1 MHRDPSGPE
10 PQQPGCP
17 VAAGPAADPCA
28 TSLCDRLAELEQ
40 RYRLLVEHVID
51 VLFMLRL
58 EEPLVL
64 PAPGEALPPVD
75 PQRLMRSWRFAFIT
89 PSIQR
94 MFGYTVDE
102 ALGLS
107 LEELLAPE
115 SLQVVRRLVREDL
128 PVALAQGPSG
138 FPRRV
143 VELQCVRKDGAR
155 FWAEITAKFATDE
168 EGRLTG
174 VVGVVRDVTQRKQAE
189 LARQEQEQR
198 FQLLL
203 ENLPDFLVLLDA
215 AGRIRYMNRQPKT
228 APAEE
233 LLGTDGSHVIAPQFR
248 AAARECVRRALQSG
262 EVQKIE
268 HEDVLGRHFR
278 CRLVPVGDDPATRQV
293 VVIATDVSEQ
303 YRFQESLLREQQLL
317 RRLLDLQEQERQLIA
332 CEIHDGVAQQLT
344 AARFQFEA
352 FQQLQTRNPP
362 AAEAAFAK
370 GLELLGQGLAEARR
384 LISGSRPP
392 ILDEQGLVPAVEHLI
407 CEWRERGGPQIEFVH
422 AAPDER
428 LPGLL
433 ETTIFRIVQEA
444 LANACRHSRSPRVFV
459 QLVCDEQS
467 IRLSVRDWGVGFD
480 AREVSPSRF
489 GLQGIRERARLLGG
503 QAEVDA
509 APGKGTT
516 ISVEL
521 PLAGP
526 QDAPLR

>member
-1 MHRDPSGPE
+1 MHRDPSGAE
-10 PQQPGCP
+10 PQQPGRA
-17 VAAGPAADPCA
+17 VAAGPDADPYA
-28 TSLCDRLAELEQ
+28 TSLYDRLAELEQ

-58 EEPLVL
+58 EEPLAL
-64 PAPGEALPPVD
+64 PASGEAPPPVD

-89 PSIQR
+89 PSVQR

-102 ALGLS
+102 AMGLT
-107 LEELLAPE
+107 LEELLRPQ
-115 SLQVVRRLVREDL
+115 SLHLVQRLLSEDL
-128 PVALAQGPSG
+128 PVALSQGVAG
-138 FPRRV
+138 FPLRML
-143 VELQCVRKDGAR
+143 ELECLRKDGSC
-155 FWAEITAKFATDE
+155 FWAEITAKFAADE
-168 EGRLTG
+168 EGRLVG

-203 ENLPDFLVLLDA
+203 KNMPDFVVLLDA

-262 EVQKIE
+262 EVQTIE

-278 CRLVPVGDDPATRQV
+278 SRLVPVGDDPATRQV
-293 VVIATDVSEQ
+293 VVIATDVTEQ
-303 YRFQESLLREQQLL
+303 YRFQESLLREQQLF
-317 RRLLDLQEQERQLIA
+317 RRLLDLHEQERQLTA

-352 FQQLQTRNPP
+352 SQQLESQNPQ
-362 AAEAAFAK
+362 AAKAAFVQ
-370 GLELLGQGLAEARR
+370 GLELLAQGLAEARQ

-392 ILDEQGLVPAVEHLI
+392 MLDEQGLVPAVEHLI
-407 CEWRERGGPQIEFVH
+407 CEWRERGGPQIEFAHTV
-422 AAPDER
+422 PDRR

-444 LANACRHSRSPRVFV
+444 LANACRHSQSPRVFV
-459 QLVCDEQS
+459 QLVHEDQS

-480 AREVSPSRF
+480 PQEVSPSRF

-509 APGKGTT
+509 APGRGTT

-521 PLAGP
+521 PLVGP
-526 QDAPLR
+526 QDAPLW